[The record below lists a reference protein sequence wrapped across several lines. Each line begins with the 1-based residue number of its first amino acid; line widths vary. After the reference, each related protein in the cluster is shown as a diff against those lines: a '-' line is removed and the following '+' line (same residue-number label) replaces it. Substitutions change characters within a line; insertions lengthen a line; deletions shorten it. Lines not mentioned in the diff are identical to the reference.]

1 MVCHIQANRRGSS
14 NVFSLVIVCDGSRS
28 IPTGVTVTVTDANS
42 TPMGCTPSLPT
53 AINSAID
60 AGASRSRPNA
70 TAIRTIDVSAEFRT
84 IRDSVRSSLRTTSV
98 GTTTRTQHGS
108 ANTVGPPN
116 SRPRPQPEVVTRPRA
131 PTAVTVPRRT
141 TTREAPRPARVV
153 PTRAPAEVSL
163 QWLSGQLGA
172 IPRERNDRLGAITN
186 LYNAREQIIPFLNTP
201 ANSNQVI
208 ISTFNTLYQIP
219 LFRSYLNMPALTP
232 ELTQRFESL
241 QANLDQNGL
250 PASADAATLRSALV
264 YIRYFAYCFAPTSV
278 VLGGAAFR
286 GEIAMDTS
294 PVEPNSAGGLHR
306 ASRFYYLSERAQ
318 GRSVPTGWG
327 TGFIYN
333 SPNLNQVLDPAE
345 ANGLMDA
352 DTLIAAGLISRR
364 WHAVHPPTGQGVEIG
379 TLRQWQAPAVVGQAA
394 TTEPVPTAI
403 EVNRIGIIGDSITQG
418 GFGRNLATIAGRS
431 VTVDSFGVSGQGS
444 GPIARRFQRDILD
457 HTPAFNTVIIEAGV
471 NDLPSSANIN
481 TISTNISGMISAARA
496 RGMRV
501 IVVPILPWAGYST
514 SSERAQNLT
523 TDLNNWLRT
532 QNDGNNVTV
541 LDVSPL
547 ADPANPARMR
557 ANYTGDGLHPNREG
571 NQALAQLIFDQA
583 VSPNRITPAAQY
595 ANTNWNGLSAR
606 IANDVRQSGPAG
618 IVDLI
623 RTVSTLHPSG
633 TASLDAALTTAN
645 RTDLK
650 DAFITLF
657 NEVLN
662 NNNSQLGREFARFI
676 AANSSTYPSTL
687 LGSSVRL
694 SAASDP
700 NTISLC
706 VRAAQNFLNS
716 PTRNGQLGT
725 DLGYAFGEHGL
736 NIQPRDRVNSTGIVD
751 LATLVGLAAYNYRL
765 ANLGQ
770 RIPSWAV
777 TLGYQPAVVNPNNP
791 DGGTPNRV
799 RLSI

>member
-1 MVCHIQANRRGSS
+1 
-14 NVFSLVIVCDGSRS
+14 
-28 IPTGVTVTVTDANS
+28 
-42 TPMGCTPSLPT
+42 
-53 AINSAID
+53 
-60 AGASRSRPNA
+60 
-70 TAIRTIDVSAEFRT
+70 
-84 IRDSVRSSLRTTSV
+84 
-98 GTTTRTQHGS
+98 
-108 ANTVGPPN
+108 
-116 SRPRPQPEVVTRPRA
+116 
-131 PTAVTVPRRT
+131 
-141 TTREAPRPARVV
+141 
-153 PTRAPAEVSL
+153 
-163 QWLSGQLGA
+163 
-172 IPRERNDRLGAITN
+172 
-186 LYNAREQIIPFLNTP
+186 
-201 ANSNQVI
+201 
-208 ISTFNTLYQIP
+208 
-219 LFRSYLNMPALTP
+219 
-232 ELTQRFESL
+232 
-241 QANLDQNGL
+241 
-250 PASADAATLRSALV
+250 
-264 YIRYFAYCFAPTSV
+264 
-278 VLGGAAFR
+278 
-286 GEIAMDTS
+286 
-294 PVEPNSAGGLHR
+294 
-306 ASRFYYLSERAQ
+306 
-318 GRSVPTGWG
+318 
-327 TGFIYN
+327 
-333 SPNLNQVLDPAE
+333 
-345 ANGLMDA
+345 
-352 DTLIAAGLISRR
+352 
-364 WHAVHPPTGQGVEIG
+364 
-379 TLRQWQAPAVVGQAA
+379 
-394 TTEPVPTAI
+394 
-403 EVNRIGIIGDSITQG
+403 
-418 GFGRNLATIAGRS
+418 
-431 VTVDSFGVSGQGS
+431 
-444 GPIARRFQRDILD
+444 
-457 HTPAFNTVIIEAGV
+457 
-471 NDLPSSANIN
+471 
-481 TISTNISGMISAARA
+481 
-496 RGMRV
+496 
-501 IVVPILPWAGYST
+501 
-514 SSERAQNLT
+514 
-523 TDLNNWLRT
+523 
-532 QNDGNNVTV
+532 
-541 LDVSPL
+541 
-547 ADPANPARMR
+547 MR

-694 SAASDP
+694 TAASDP

-706 VRAAQNFLNS
+706 VPAAQNFLNS